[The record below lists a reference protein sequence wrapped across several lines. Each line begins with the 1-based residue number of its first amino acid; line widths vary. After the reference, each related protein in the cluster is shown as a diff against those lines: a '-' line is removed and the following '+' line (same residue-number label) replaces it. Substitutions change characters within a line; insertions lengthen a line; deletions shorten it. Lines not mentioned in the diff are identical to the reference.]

1 MNILRTLNFS
11 NKGYRF
17 FRNIRKE
24 GITADSFLD
33 NVAALWRMFR
43 QYFSGNYSQMRKR
56 TLVKVVAGFLYLI
69 FFIDLIPDFIPFIGW
84 MDDIAVLF
92 FIYRSLKDEI
102 TRFRNREATRKNIIH
117 I

>member
-1 MNILRTLNFS
+1 MFSIFNFS

-17 FRNIRKE
+17 YKSAKKE

-33 NVAALWRMFR
+33 NVAALWRMFG
-43 QYFSGNYSQMRKR
+43 QYLAGNYSQMRKR
-56 TLVKVVAGFLYLI
+56 TIVKIIGGFLYLI
-69 FFIDLIPDFIPFIGW
+69 FFIDLIPDFILFIGW

-102 TRFRNREATRKNIIH
+102 ARFRNWEATRKNIIH